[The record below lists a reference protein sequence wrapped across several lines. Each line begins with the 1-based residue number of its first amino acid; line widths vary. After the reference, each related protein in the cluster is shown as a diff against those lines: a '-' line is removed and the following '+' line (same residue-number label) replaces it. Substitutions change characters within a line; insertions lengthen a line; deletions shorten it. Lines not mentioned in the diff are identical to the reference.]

1 MEKYCIRKADLND
14 LEEIAELEQFCPY
27 IIRENSQYGKW
38 NGNGTSQKIEFLTVE
53 QQNGYLQETAV

>member
-38 NGNGTSQKIEFLTVE
+38 NGNRTS
-53 QQNGYLQETAV
+53 